1 MLRTGSG
8 VRTKSGKNWMLGKIF
23 VWLLATVLLA
33 TVCSAQAQQP
43 KKVSR
48 IGYLST
54 QEPARESG
62 RFEGIRLALREIGYI
77 EGRNIAIEYRHAGGK
92 LDRLPELTAELVRLK
107 VDFIVAETN
116 VGG

>member
-1 MLRTGSG
+1 
-8 VRTKSGKNWMLGKIF
+8 MLGKIF

-62 RFEGIRLALREIGYI
+62 RFEGIWLALRETGYI
-77 EGRNIAIEYRHAGGK
+77 EGRNSRSSTDMPGEQSQNCKADWVKHSTDYLR
-92 LDRLPELTAELVRLK
+92 
-107 VDFIVAETN
+107 
-116 VGG
+116 